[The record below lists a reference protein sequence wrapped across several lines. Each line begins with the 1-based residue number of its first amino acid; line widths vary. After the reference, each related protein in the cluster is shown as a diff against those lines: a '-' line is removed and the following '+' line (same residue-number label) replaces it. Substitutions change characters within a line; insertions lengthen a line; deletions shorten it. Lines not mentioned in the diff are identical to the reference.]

1 MIKRKKESLEK
12 YQGLQKALPSRGTL
26 TWGQSLPSRGTLI
39 DVGTVTAEPSSL
51 EAVGRPAA
59 KPDAAEAPEAK
70 SIHDVCGH
78 SAGHRETHLLKDA
91 AAGSESAGMAGRGTE
106 SSLWAPPLTGERARG
121 KKTAGVS
128 QQPQWS
134 QKSLE
139 VS

>member
-1 MIKRKKESLEK
+1 M
-12 YQGLQKALPSRGTL
+12 
-26 TWGQSLPSRGTLI
+26 
-39 DVGTVTAEPSSL
+39 GTVTAEPSSL

-78 SAGHRETHLLKDA
+78 SAGPRETHLLKDA

-106 SSLWAPPLTGERARG
+106 SSLWAPLLTGERARG

-134 QKSLE
+134 QKSWKFRDGRRHFQQLDLCRFRLKNKKRVFTLVLQE
-139 VS
+139 TTRDLTR